1 MSLRVES
8 VCLGPF
14 ETNAYLLTA
23 EGASDCVLVDAP
35 KGAAGN
41 LLEEIRARGLRLTH
55 LLLTHGHWDHMCD
68 AAAIKAATCCQVLA
82 HRDDQV
88 LIEEIERVRAR
99 YQAMIPWLTDAD
111 FRGCKVDRW
120 LADGERVE
128 LLGRAFETRHVPGHC
143 PGSLLFWSPSDRL
156 ALVGDAIFQGSVG
169 RTDLPNGDWP
179 TLLASIRSKVYT
191 LPDDTHLLPG
201 HGDPTTV
208 GAEKAG
214 NPYAKPAG

>member
-23 EGASDCVLVDAP
+23 EGTSDCALVDAP
-35 KGAAGN
+35 KGASGN
-41 LLEEIRARGLRLTH
+41 LLEEIRSRGLRLTH

-68 AAAIKAATCCQVLA
+68 AAAVREASGCQVLA
-82 HRDDQV
+82 HHDDQL
-88 LIEEIERVRAR
+88 LIEEIGRARAR
-99 YQAMIPWLTDAD
+99 YQAMIPWLTDGD

-120 LADGERVE
+120 LADGDRVDV
-128 LLGRAFETRHVPGHC
+128 LGRTLEVRHVPGHC
-143 PGSLLFWSPSDRL
+143 PGSLLFWSPADRL

-191 LPDDTHLLPG
+191 LPDGTHLLPG

-214 NPYAKPAG
+214 NPYAKPAA

>member
-23 EGASDCVLVDAP
+23 EGSSDCALVDAP

-41 LLEEIRARGLRLTH
+41 LLAEIRGRGLRLAR
-55 LLLTHGHWDHMCD
+55 LVLTHGHWDHMCD
-68 AAAIKAATCCQVLA
+68 AAALKEATGCEVLA
-82 HRDDQV
+82 HRDDQL

-99 YQAMIPWLTDAD
+99 YQSMIPWLGDAD

-120 LADGERVE
+120 VDEGDAVE
-128 LLGRAFETRHVPGHC
+128 LVGRPFAVRHVPGHC
-143 PGSLLFWSPSDRL
+143 PGSLLLWSEAEGL
-156 ALVGDAIFQGSVG
+156 AFVGDAIFQGSVG

-179 TLLASIRSKVYT
+179 TLLASIRAKVYT
-191 LPDDTHLLPG
+191 LPDDTHILPG

-208 GAEKAG
+208 RAEKDG
-214 NPYAKPAG
+214 NPYAKPA